1 MDGWDIVCHREYK
14 VMLAAEKKMD
24 LIGFY
29 DIKEIK
35 PDSQRL
41 DRMFCL
47 IWRNYI

>member
-1 MDGWDIVCHREYK
+1 
-14 VMLAAEKKMD
+14 MD

-47 IWRNYI
+47 IWRNYILKKNTRKEKTKRLLGEDQ